1 METFTIAEAAEL
13 TGLTKKAMRHRVD
26 RGQVRAVKYG
36 GVRRISRAELDRV
49 GLTVARVAH
58 DDRDVATLQRTLK
71 ARERELDDLRGQLE
85 AALSARAHAE
95 ADAARAQATLAAEIE
110 SHERLVEA
118 EPLERRR
125 LLRELEPEEPECEV
139 FFRRGWLAEEVPIAS
154 QVNGAQEL
162 EAVDEPP
169 RFSRFADRRR
179 DASRAPEAPMR
190 HHR

>member
-58 DDRDVATLQRTLK
+58 DDRDVATLQQTLK
-71 ARERELDDLRGQLE
+71 ARDRELDDLRGQLE

-95 ADAARAQATLAAEIE
+95 ADAARAQATLAADIE
-110 SHERLVEA
+110 SRERLVEA

-125 LLRELEPEEPECEV
+125 LHRELERDEAECEV

-154 QVNGAQEL
+154 PVNEAPEL
-162 EAVDEPP
+162 EAVDAPP
-169 RFSRFADRRR
+169 RFSRFAERRR
-179 DASRAPEAPMR
+179 DASRAPETPTP